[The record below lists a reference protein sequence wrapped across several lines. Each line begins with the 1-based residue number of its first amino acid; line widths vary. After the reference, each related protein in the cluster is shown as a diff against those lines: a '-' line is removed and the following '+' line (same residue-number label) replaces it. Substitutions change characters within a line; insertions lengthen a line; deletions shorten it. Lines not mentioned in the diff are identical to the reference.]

1 MMNQECFEFV
11 EYKICKE
18 LFNIYMVF
26 IWCLCTKKSTPFLVL
41 NQPTIKPILQ
51 CQFNCK
57 SLPKI

>member
-26 IWCLCTKKSTPFLVL
+26 IWCLYTKTKYTISVL
-41 NQPTIKPILQ
+41 NQLTIKSIL
-51 CQFNCK
+51 
-57 SLPKI
+57 